1 MRSHRKAHL
10 VCSSVLLAA
19 SAGTALAAD
28 SGLRVVSWNISNY
41 SGGAD
46 AIVGNAIFGEFEG
59 RSMSPDLFVA
69 QEMLSQSAVNSMLN
83 ILNNTAG
90 SPGDY
95 AAGPFTNGPDTD
107 NAMFYRTSK
116 LVYLGTAILPAD
128 PGTTGAPRDVN
139 RYDLRLV
146 GYDAEAATISIYSS
160 HMKSS
165 SSSSSQ
171 ARRLVEAQKI
181 RTDAENLP
189 VERNFILGGDFNIQ
203 SSSQSAYQWMVG
215 SQVNNNGRFADPINT
230 PGNWNNNGAYR
241 IVHTQ
246 DPSGAGGMDD
256 RHDQILM
263 DLDLG
268 DGDGLD
274 YKGEFGLPYSTTTWN
289 DLNHSYRSYGNDGTT
304 FNVSMAIAGNTMV
317 GASIATSLVQLASG
331 GGHLPVL
338 ADLVVPGV
346 IGADSSIDLGTIPA
360 TVQNMDFV
368 VGNDGDTAL
377 WGADGINTINYTLD
391 ADPGINVP
399 AGLFSDE
406 AGGTFNTHTV
416 TIDATGLAFG
426 TVITGDIRVI
436 SNDVDTPLLT
446 IPVTAFVGGCA
457 ASDIAE
463 PFGTLD
469 VFDVFAYL
477 DLFNAGD
484 IDADWNDDGVLDI
497 FDVFGFL
504 DSFNA
509 GCP

>member
-1 MRSHRKAHL
+1 MRSRAKAL
-10 VCSSVLLAA
+10 TICSSVILAVC
-19 SAGTALAAD
+19 AGLAPAAD
-28 SGLRVVSWNISNY
+28 SGIRVVTWNISNY

-46 AIVGNAIFGEFEG
+46 SIVGTAIFGEYEG

-69 QEMLSQSAVNSMLN
+69 QEILSQSAVNSMLN

-116 LVYLGTAILPAD
+116 LDYLGTAILPAD

-146 GYDAEAATISIYSS
+146 GYSSEEATISIYSS

-165 SSSSSQ
+165 SSSASQ
-171 ARRLVEAQKI
+171 ARRLIEARKI

-215 SQVNNNGRFADPINT
+215 SQANNNGRFADPINT

-268 DGDGLD
+268 DGQGLD

-304 FNVSMAIAGNTMV
+304 FNVSMATVGNTMV
-317 GASIATSLVQLASG
+317 GVNIANSLVLLASG
-331 GGHLPVL
+331 GGHLPIL

-346 IGADSSIDLGTIPA
+346 IGSDNSIDLGTIPA
-360 TVQNMDFV
+360 AMQNTSFS
-368 VGNDGDTAL
+368 VGNDGDTTL
-377 WGADGINTINYTLD
+377 WGVDGINSVEYTMETD
-391 ADPGINVP
+391 AGMSVD
-399 AGLFSDE
+399 AGFFSDE
-406 AGGTFNTHTV
+406 AGGTLNTHTLTV
-416 TIDATGLAFG
+416 DATGLPFG
-426 TVITGDIRVI
+426 TVIAGEIRVI
-436 SNDVDTPLLT
+436 SNDVDTPLRT
-446 IPVTAFVGGCA
+446 IPVTAFVGGCSIA
-457 ASDIAE
+457 DIAE

-477 DLFNAGD
+477 DGFNAGD
-484 IDADWNDDGVLDI
+484 LGADITGDGQLDI
-497 FDVFGFL
+497 FDVFAFL
-504 DSFNA
+504 DLFNA